1 MKIEICDRYYGTCN
15 SVWRRYV
22 AQQLQSRRFH
32 PSIGTFSLIVFSS
45 PFLCS
50 LSPPFLFPLFPLKKQ
65 FKFQFSAYRLQFSI
79 GYIHLGIK
87 ISDLESLPVNLQFH
101 FQPISCFTSD
111 PFVQPGLCFSQV
123 PLCSRPLASLTAH
136 LPSYSASGAETGKK
150 MQVIASGLVLMAAFS
165 VSHLQGKDLTRH

>member
-1 MKIEICDRYYGTCN
+1 M
-15 SVWRRYV
+15 
-22 AQQLQSRRFH
+22 Q
-32 PSIGTFSLIVFSS
+32 FSLEAVRSS
-45 PFLCS
+45 AAAEQEVPSQHWDFFPHCFFLS
-50 LSPPFLFPLFPLKKQ
+50 FPLFPFSPFPFPPLPLKKQ

-150 MQVIASGLVLMAAFS
+150 NASDSKWFS
-165 VSHLQGKDLTRH
+165 SDGSFLSLSPTR